1 VFFVKI
7 SPHLDEDS
15 GAQKQQ
21 AIRWWIEIGSVTF
34 HHPSKPNGNEIYFG
48 CHPYP

>member
-1 VFFVKI
+1 MTAHNEMFFVKF

-21 AIRWWIEIGSVTF
+21 AIRW
-34 HHPSKPNGNEIYFG
+34 
-48 CHPYP
+48 